1 MGKEIERKW
10 LLRSV
15 PEDLESRPR
24 HIIEQGYLNTS
35 PVVRI
40 RRQDDTYVLTYK
52 GGGLMERVEYN
63 LPLDRDSYEHLK
75 EKVDGILISKTR
87 YIIPLENG
95 LKIELDHFKNPH
107 EGLYL
112 AEIEF
117 PSVEEAKAYVAP
129 EWFGRDVTY
138 DIDYHNSVMSQIRP

>member
-15 PEDLESRPR
+15 PEDLESYP
-24 HIIEQGYLNTS
+24 HHVIEQGYLNTS

-40 RRQDDTYVLTYK
+40 RRQDDTYILTYK
-52 GGGLMERVEYN
+52 GGGFLAREEYN
-63 LPLDRDSYEHLK
+63 LPLTKEAYEHLK
-75 EKVDGILISKTR
+75 TKIDGRLIAKTR
-87 YIIPLENG
+87 YLIALPDG
-95 LKIELDHFKNPH
+95 LMIELDHFTSPH

-117 PSVEEAKAYVAP
+117 PSVEAAESYTAP
-129 EWFGRDVTY
+129 DWFGRDVTY
-138 DIDYHNSVMSQIRP
+138 DPAYHNSVMSQIR

>member
-15 PEDLESRPR
+15 PEDLESYP
-24 HIIEQGYLNTS
+24 HHVIEQGYLNTS

-40 RRQDDTYVLTYK
+40 RRQDDTYILTYK

-75 EKVDGILISKTR
+75 EKVDGVLISKTR
-87 YIIPLENG
+87 CLKTGSRSSLIISRTRTKDFIWQRSNSRPWKKRMHTLLRTG
-95 LKIELDHFKNPH
+95 
-107 EGLYL
+107 
-112 AEIEF
+112 
-117 PSVEEAKAYVAP
+117 S
-129 EWFGRDVTY
+129 GRT
-138 DIDYHNSVMSQIRP
+138 